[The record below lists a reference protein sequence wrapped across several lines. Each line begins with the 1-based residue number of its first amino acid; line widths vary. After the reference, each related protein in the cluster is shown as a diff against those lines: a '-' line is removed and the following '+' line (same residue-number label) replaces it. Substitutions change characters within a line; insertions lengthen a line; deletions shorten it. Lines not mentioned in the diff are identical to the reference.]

1 MLFLLSV
8 HICDTDHVITK
19 DGEPI
24 EDYDIIYG
32 EDSIESVSIP
42 EGCEWTLLKEL
53 PSHHLT
59 EYARQIV
66 ATQTLS

>member
-1 MLFLLSV
+1 MLFSLSV
-8 HICDTDHVITK
+8 YICDTDYVITK

-24 EDYDIIYG
+24 EGYDIIYG
-32 EDSIESVSIP
+32 EESIESVSIP
-42 EGCEWTLLKEL
+42 EGCEWTLMKDLANY
-53 PSHHLT
+53 HLT